1 MTPPVIPNYL
11 DQIVRESSG
20 SLPIPLPPA
29 SFLIEV
35 IKDLQDE
42 LDAIKVRLTILEP

>member
-1 MTPPVIPNYL
+1 MTPPIIPNYL
-11 DQIVRESSG
+11 DQIVKESSG

-42 LDAIKVRLTILEP
+42 LDSIKDRLTVLEP

>member
-1 MTPPVIPNYL
+1 MTAQGLPDYL
-11 DQIVRESSG
+11 GQIVRESSG

-42 LDAIKVRLTILEP
+42 LDSIKDRLTALEP

>member
-1 MTPPVIPNYL
+1 MTAGLPNYL
-11 DQIVRESSG
+11 DQIIRESSG

-35 IKDLQDE
+35 IKDLQTE
-42 LDAIKVRLTILEP
+42 LDAIKDRLTALEP